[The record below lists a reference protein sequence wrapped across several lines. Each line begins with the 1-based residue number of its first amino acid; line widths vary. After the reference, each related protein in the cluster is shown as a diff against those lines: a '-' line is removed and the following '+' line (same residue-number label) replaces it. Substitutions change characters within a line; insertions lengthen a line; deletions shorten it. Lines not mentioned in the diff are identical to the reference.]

1 MNRILYKL
9 KNAILFLAVYIVI
22 FFITMFINENL
33 AAVMLA
39 GIVIGVPI
47 YLGYLLLETVKYFM
61 NKKIRML
68 YRHNK
73 RHCRYVDGI
82 ETSKCLN
89 ATLIVVF
96 KLIM

>member
-61 NKKIRML
+61 NKKARML

-73 RHCRYVDGI
+73 RNCRHVDGI
-82 ETSKCLN
+82 KTSKCLN